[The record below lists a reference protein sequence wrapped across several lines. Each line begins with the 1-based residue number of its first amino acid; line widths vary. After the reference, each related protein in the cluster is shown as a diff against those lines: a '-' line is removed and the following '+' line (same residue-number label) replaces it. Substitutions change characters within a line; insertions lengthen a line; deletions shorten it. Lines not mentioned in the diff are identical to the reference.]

1 MVKIILNLLGI
12 LLGYMTSVIV
22 TALAPI
28 GMVLITFLWPFV
40 LGTLALLCMGFA
52 VAAAGWPQ

>member
-1 MVKIILNLLGI
+1 MSKILMNVLGI
-12 LLGYMTSVIV
+12 LLSYITTITV

-28 GMVLITFLWPFV
+28 AMVLVTFLWPFV